1 MIWREK
7 RILLIILALVLAAN
21 TMFFFTYRV
30 QYQSRLDTLDTRM
43 AQVESQLEQ
52 ARTARTRAEQTLQSY
67 SKVENDVREVFNEH
81 WATQP
86 ERFTKLFA
94 EVTRLATASSLVPT
108 TYSFKRGEGE
118 PVSSGKRGEG
128 ARASSGGR
136 RPSLGVNEVGISFG
150 VEGTYAQ
157 ARRLINLLELSR
169 QFVIIARIGLSES
182 NEQQLSLNL
191 ELKTIFRDEQPYVA
205 QNRL

>member
-7 RILLIILALVLAAN
+7 RTLLIILGLVLLAN

-30 QYQSRLDTLDTRM
+30 QYQSRLDTLDTRL
-43 AQVESQLEQ
+43 AQVENQLAQ
-52 ARTARTRAEQTLQSY
+52 ARTARIRAEETLQSFR
-67 SKVENDVREVFNEH
+67 KVETDVFAVFNEH

-94 EVTRLATASSLVPT
+94 EVMRLATASSLVPT
-108 TYSFKRGEGE
+108 SYTFNRATNQR
-118 PVSSGKRGEG
+118 SSTGGK
-128 ARASSGGR
+128 

-157 ARRLINLLELSR
+157 ARRLINLLELSQ
-169 QFVIIARIGLSES
+169 QFVIIESITLSASE
-182 NEQQLSLNL
+182 EQRLSLNL
-191 ELKTIFRDEQPYVA
+191 QLRTIFRDEQSGVA